1 MESVGVMNRERFLRK
16 MALDGYIVNI
26 DTSPTAD
33 LVRLIRNSTNN
44 INQIA
49 KRANE
54 CGCVYENDVLELMT
68 EHKKMIPLAV
78 EAHKN
83 IIAMLKM

>member
-1 MESVGVMNRERFLRK
+1 
-16 MALDGYIVNI
+16 MALDGYIVKI
-26 DTSPTAD
+26 DTSPTAG
-33 LVRLIRNSTNN
+33 LVRLIRNSTSN

-54 CGCVYENDVLELMT
+54 CGCVYENDVRELLA

-83 IIAMLKM
+83 TIAMLKM